1 MKELSSAYYRYLKV
15 DQELEESRRRMAHI
29 IGLLGP
35 DRIEKIMKND
45 ETKSLQE
52 TLAEN
57 RSPQQLREGL
67 RLWVAVREYL
77 REVPGKSKVGDIQ
90 AFLDWLGM
98 EDVIRQAIEFALKR
112 HSDSFK
118 ITKKGHERYVELR
131 EMPR

>member
-1 MKELSSAYYRYLKV
+1 
-15 DQELEESRRRMAHI
+15 MAHI